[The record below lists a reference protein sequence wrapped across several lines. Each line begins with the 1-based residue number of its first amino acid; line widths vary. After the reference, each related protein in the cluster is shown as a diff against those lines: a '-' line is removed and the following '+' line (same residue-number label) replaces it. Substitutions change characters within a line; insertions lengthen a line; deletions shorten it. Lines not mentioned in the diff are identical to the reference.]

1 MLAPDKDTAIA
12 GLAGLIQHNARA
24 MLWARLIST
33 TVLPPLE
40 KPPAWYGE
48 ISGRL
53 GSAALEAQKWLTEGG
68 PRLFAQAAQANLDYG
83 RTFAEVAL
91 ELEKAVGPARS
102 ARRALTEGEKE
113 DALALAEALREA
125 ARGSRTRIKD
135 QMIALDRF
143 RAGMVK
149 RQGDLSSFRAMVDK
163 SRGTISAAI
172 QSVEQ
177 EVLRLRQLLAANEVK
192 HEDAQTGFA
201 SGVAGILYAV
211 TVAPVFAAG
220 TISAGVA
227 LSVALLGLTIWKL
240 ESYTQVLRENSGK
253 LNTLLSQVAA
263 EDYEM
268 LLLGGIIDTIS
279 TLDHAAERADGA
291 LATLSATWDQTV
303 SDLDSLVRTLALP
316 DVTMDRLPQ
325 LHTLGTASATWAAIV
340 KVAATVQDLR
350 FESRTIICKPGA

>member
-1 MLAPDKDTAIA
+1 VLAPDKDTAIA

-33 TVLPPLE
+33 TVLPPLDR
-40 KPPAWYGE
+40 PPAWYSE
-48 ISGRL
+48 VRDRL
-53 GSAALEAQKWLTEGG
+53 GGAAVDAQAWLTDGG

-83 RTFAEVAL
+83 RTFAEVAV
-91 ELEKAVGPARS
+91 ELEKAVGPARAS
-102 ARRALTEGEKE
+102 RRALTAREKE
-113 DALALAEALREA
+113 DALALVEALREA
-125 ARGSRTRIKD
+125 ARDSRARIKA
-135 QMIALDRF
+135 QMLALDQF

-149 RQGDLSSFRAMVDK
+149 RQGDLSRFRAMVDK

-177 EVLRLRQLLAANEVK
+177 EVIRLRQVLAANEVK
-192 HEDAQTGFA
+192 YDEAQTSFA

-227 LSVALLGLTIWKL
+227 LSVAMLGMTIWKL
-240 ESYTQVLRENSGK
+240 ESYTQVLRDNSGK
-253 LNTLLSQVAA
+253 LNTVLSKVAA
-263 EDYEM
+263 EDYEV

-279 TLDHAAERADGA
+279 TLDHAAERADGV

-303 SDLDSLVRTLALP
+303 SDLDSLLRTLALP
-316 DVTMDRLPQ
+316 EVGMDRLPQ
-325 LHTLGTASATWAAIV
+325 LQTLAMASATWAAIV
-340 KVAATVQDLR
+340 KVAGSMQDLR
-350 FESRTIICKPGA
+350 FESKTIISKPGA

>member
-40 KPPAWYGE
+40 RPPPWYGE
-48 ISGRL
+48 VRDRL
-53 GSAALEAQKWLTEGG
+53 GGAAVEAQAWLTDGG
-68 PRLFAQAAQANLDYG
+68 PRLFAQAAQANVDYG
-83 RTFAEVAL
+83 RTFAEVAA
-91 ELEKAVGPARS
+91 ELEKAVGPARA
-102 ARRALTEGEKE
+102 ARRALTAREKE
-113 DALALAEALREA
+113 DALALVEALREA
-125 ARGSRTRIKD
+125 ARDSRALIKA
-135 QMIALDRF
+135 QVLALDQF

-149 RQGDLSSFRAMVDK
+149 RQDDLSRFRAMVDK

-177 EVLRLRQLLAANEVK
+177 EVLRLRQVLAANEVK
-192 HEDAQTGFA
+192 YDEAQTSFA

-227 LSVALLGLTIWKL
+227 LSVAMLGMTIWKL
-240 ESYTQVLRENSGK
+240 ESYTEVLRENSGR
-253 LNTLLSQVAA
+253 LNTVLSKVAA
-263 EDYEM
+263 EDYEV

-279 TLDHAAERADGA
+279 TLDHAAERADGV

-303 SDLDSLVRTLALP
+303 SDLDSLLRTLALP
-316 DVTMDRLPQ
+316 EVGMDRLPQ
-325 LHTLGTASATWAAIV
+325 LQTLATASATWAAIV
-340 KVAATVQDLR
+340 KVAASMQDLR
-350 FESRTIICKPGA
+350 FESRTIISKPGA